1 LLRHDGSLELIERG
15 CHRKAMFWIAGA
27 RSRCQKGALRRRAR
41 GTKRTL
47 SFKGSYQEM
56 VGNLGM
62 TSFAEIRRRS
72 AEVKRIL
79 PRVWKL
85 AEAIIAANQEIEHD

>member
-1 LLRHDGSLELIERG
+1 
-15 CHRKAMFWIAGA
+15 
-27 RSRCQKGALRRRAR
+27 
-41 GTKRTL
+41 
-47 SFKGSYQEM
+47 M

-62 TSFAEIRRRS
+62 ASFAEIRRRS